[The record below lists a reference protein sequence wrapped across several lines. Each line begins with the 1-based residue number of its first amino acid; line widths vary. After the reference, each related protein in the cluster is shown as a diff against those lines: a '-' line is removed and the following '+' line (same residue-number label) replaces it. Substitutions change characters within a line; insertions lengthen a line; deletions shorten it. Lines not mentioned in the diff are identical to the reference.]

1 MSINGIKNPDVIFC
15 QNKHIFE
22 DFNQKIALLKKKYF
36 RLDLT
41 DKRFQIDEG
50 ICYGLSLMYM
60 CQFAQGGYVQGDK
73 FLESI
78 KELNQLSNLA
88 ITHDMDDYDKIIIEA
103 KKLHAN
109 AKIND
114 LLNEAIYLHNFINKY
129 ALLYATKLVNL
140 RQVINQNNKD
150 IMEICR
156 GGKHFTN
163 RNDVNCFID
172 KFYAES
178 INQNNELVQF
188 KWHRDIYVEWQRI
201 CTVENILSIQ
211 DILLKFKQAKTNVI
225 NSYSKDIEFFLS
237 NYNIGY
243 DNITGIERYCLLE
256 ASSQTFADILDRFR
270 ANSDGIYLNIGL
282 KAHSVMLTIENDNN
296 HKPIFTLFDSNTGVY
311 HFTDKQKLTEFFNQ
325 LASIYAVEK
334 QADGNFTFA
343 MGSFVKKSHLAHQQD
358 HQKERQLNRFLVNDN
373 EISTIALAK
382 LIDKQNKIK
391 IDERISLKFISI
403 DEKTQTTK
411 LEIINHKNKINKKIK
426 LTIDCQSVDEIK
438 HFIQQHKQDL
448 DKYQGKRI
456 YLNKSNGHYDVYRNS
471 YEQNIAIL
479 QQKIIKGKKQPV
491 KTI

>member
-1 MSINGIKNPDVIFC
+1 MSINGIKNPDIVFS
-15 QNKHIFE
+15 QTKHIFE

-36 RLDLT
+36 KLDLT

-60 CQFAQGGYVQGDK
+60 CQFAQGGYAQGYK

-88 ITHDMDDYDKIIIEA
+88 IPHNMDDYDKIIIEA

-114 LLNEAIYLHNFINKY
+114 LLNEAIYLHNFVNKY

-150 IMEICR
+150 LMEVCR
-156 GGKHFTN
+156 GSKHFTN
-163 RNDVNCFID
+163 INDVNCFID

-178 INQNNELVQF
+178 INQNIELIQF
-188 KWHRDIYVEWQRI
+188 KWHRDIYVEWKRI

-211 DILLKFKQAKTNVI
+211 DILLKFKQAKANVI

-243 DNITGIERYCLLE
+243 DNITGTECYCLLE
-256 ASSQTFADILDRFR
+256 TSSQSFADILDRFR
-270 ANSDGIYLNIGL
+270 PNSDGIYLNIGL
-282 KAHSVMLTIENDNN
+282 KAHSVMLTLENGED
-296 HKPIFTLFDSNTGVY
+296 HKPVFTVFDSNAGVY
-311 HFTDKQKLTEFFNQ
+311 RFTDKQKLTEFFNQ
-325 LASIYAVEK
+325 LAFIYDVEK
-334 QADGNFTFA
+334 QADGNFTFV
-343 MGSFVKKSHLAHQQD
+343 MGSFVKKNNIAHQQD
-358 HQKERQLNRFLVNDN
+358 HQKERQLNRFLVNNN
-373 EISTIALAK
+373 EISTIALSK
-382 LIDKQNKIK
+382 FIDNQNKINIDKK
-391 IDERISLKFISI
+391 ISFKFIAL
-403 DEKTQTTK
+403 DEKTQTTQ
-411 LEIINHKNKINKKIK
+411 LEIINHKKNFNKKIK

-448 DKYQGKRI
+448 AKYQGKRI
-456 YLNKSNGHYDVYRNS
+456 YLNKSNGQYNIYRNS
-471 YEQNIAIL
+471 YKHNIAML
-479 QQKIIKGKKQPV
+479 QQSIVQGKKQPLT
-491 KTI
+491 TI